1 MNYKERKFRNDF
13 KIFFYC
19 DFMDCVENA
28 VAEIYLYLKENESL
42 MFNVCPR
49 HGKLISEK
57 IQRGNDYEV
66 NT

>member
-1 MNYKERKFRNDF
+1 
-13 KIFFYC
+13 
-19 DFMDCVENA
+19 MDCVENA